1 MKSNEKNQQPEREKT
16 MKPQVTQFKEAG
28 PHARP
33 ALYRALALL
42 AALAC
47 WSNSRLLADNIV
59 TSAPPSI
66 IRNTLGLFLEMAARD
81 PGLTSLLGKHKL
93 LLQYSIRDLGVNCY
107 IGFDGT
113 KVVAALDHPWR
124 QPEVVFV
131 SDASTLDSLLRD
143 AGGETD
149 AQMTVHLGLVRKLKL
164 SKDLKPIRAALGRI
178 YNAACEKAAAETA
191 RRKSTSG

>member
-1 MKSNEKNQQPEREKT
+1 MKSNEKNQQPEREKA
-16 MKPQVTQFKEAG
+16 MKPQISETKG
-28 PHARP
+28 TNPLTRP
-33 ALYRALALL
+33 ILGRALALL

-143 AGGETD
+143 VGGETD

-178 YNAACEKAAAETA
+178 YSAACEKATAEAASKKVTN
-191 RRKSTSG
+191 G